1 MRACV
6 YIFTGNCRPW
16 WFVAL
21 LLGSNPLLQT
31 ANQVRLYCWFFPMD
45 LFQAQAK
52 NCNWDWNPVN
62 WIKFKTFLPRHLE
75 VLALGHI
82 ITFELA
88 TLQLATR
95 TDAVAVSIDAIY
107 YRLGASCTICCALV
121 HSVALG
127 CWWAAALCS
136 TLALLPPFVVRI
148 SIGCRYLSIART
160 ALHQVLGCIELRW
173 IERAVP
179 YGSNRPICC
188 RQRYPCPYR
197 Q

>member
-107 YRLGASCTICCALV
+107 YRLGAPCTICRALSDSTWLLV
-121 HSVALG
+121 SSSTVFNSRFAASICGADQHWLQIPLHCTDCTTSSARLHWIALDWTRG
-127 CWWAAALCS
+127 
-136 TLALLPPFVVRI
+136 PVRI
-148 SIGCRYLSIART
+148 
-160 ALHQVLGCIELRW
+160 
-173 IERAVP
+173 
-179 YGSNRPICC
+179 
-188 RQRYPCPYR
+188 
-197 Q
+197 